1 MRTRVAFRLRIT
13 CGEDIAVGPGKV
25 DLLEAIDATGSISA
39 AARSLGMSYRRAWL
53 LIDTMNRCFRRPVVD
68 AEAGGPRG
76 GGASLTPTGERLVL
90 HYRHAQRLATQSAR
104 VHTEAIRRLLAPT
117 VSGKRRRD

>member
-1 MRTRVAFRLRIT
+1 VRTRAAFRLRIT
-13 CGEDIAVGPGKV
+13 RGEDIAVGPGKV

-53 LIDTMNRCFRRPVVD
+53 LIDTMNRCFRQPVVD

-117 VSGKRRRD
+117 VSDKRRRD

>member
-1 MRTRVAFRLRIT
+1 VRTRAAFRLRIT
-13 CGEDIAVGPGKV
+13 RGEDIAVGPGKV

-53 LIDTMNRCFRRPVVD
+53 LIDTMNRCFRQPVVD

-104 VHTEAIRRLLAPT
+104 VHTEAIRRLLAST
-117 VSGKRRRD
+117 VSDKRRRD